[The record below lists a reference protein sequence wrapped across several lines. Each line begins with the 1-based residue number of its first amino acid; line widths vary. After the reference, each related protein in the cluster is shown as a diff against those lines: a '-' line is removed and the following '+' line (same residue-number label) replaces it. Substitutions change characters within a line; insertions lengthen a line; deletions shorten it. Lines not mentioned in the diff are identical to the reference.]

1 MEINK
6 DCKVKYGNGF
16 IVLNNEKI
24 SNGPVSSTTPSS
36 DLKPNWKVYNL
47 DDAQIVS
54 TNHQIDR
61 QVLLKTP
68 PDSAVFI
75 AKNHNKKIVTSI
87 HISPPPQTL
96 EGQVAIGIGLLVP
109 SCNFE
114 VYPCAAFMRYVKSYP
129 IVGTVTQT
137 LEKRRG
143 FTRRFSVSLSVTLG
157 VSAGIGGCE
166 SNLSVTTEFSQE
178 ETISTEKTESW
189 SQTLT
194 EGKYSVFQNALVY
207 AFKLLDKDKFDQFK
221 SNNKDIEF
229 FEIKGDHYFFA
240 PVNRN
245 DAFTIH
251 YSDSDN
257 EPVEYDDLIKYLVSH
272 PEKWN

>member
-1 MEINK
+1 MELNK
-6 DCKVKYGNGF
+6 DKN
-16 IVLNNEKI
+16 
-24 SNGPVSSTTPSS
+24 SNGTVSSTIPSS
-36 DLKPNWKVYNL
+36 DLKSNWKLYNL

-75 AKNHNKKIVTSI
+75 AKNHDKKIFTSI
-87 HISPPPQTL
+87 PFTPDSLTNIFFLSH
-96 EGQVAIGIGLLVP
+96 GIVNP
-109 SCNFE
+109 KCNFE
-114 VYPCAAFMRYVKSYP
+114 VYPCSAFMRYIKSYP

-143 FTRRFSVSLSVTLG
+143 FTSRFNVSVSVTLG

-166 SNLSVTTEFSQE
+166 SNLSVTTEFSHE
-178 ETISTEKTESW
+178 ETISKEKTETW

-194 EGKYSVFQNALVY
+194 EGKYNY
-207 AFKLLDKDKFDQFK
+207 FDQFK
-221 SNNKDIEF
+221 SNHSDIEF
-229 FEIKGDHYFFA
+229 FEIKGDKYFFA

-257 EPVEYDDLIKYLVSH
+257 EPVEYDALIKYLVSH

>member
-1 MEINK
+1 MELNK
-6 DCKVKYGNGF
+6 NSKVKFGNGF
-16 IVLNNEKI
+16 IVLNTEKNC
-24 SNGPVSSTTPSS
+24 NGAVSSNTPSS
-36 DLKPNWKVYNL
+36 DLKPNWKLYNL
-47 DDAQIVS
+47 DDAQVVS

-75 AKNHNKKIVTSI
+75 AKNHDKKIITSI
-87 HISPPPQTL
+87 RFTPDPLTWTFYLSQ
-96 EGQVAIGIGLLVP
+96 GITDP
-109 SCNFE
+109 KCNFE
-114 VYPCAAFMRYVKSYP
+114 VYPCAAFMRYIKSYP

-143 FTRRFSVSLSVTLG
+143 FTSRFNVSVSVTLC
-157 VSAGIGGCE
+157 VSAGIAGCE
-166 SNLSVTTEFSQE
+166 TNLSVTTEYSHE
-178 ETISTEKTESW
+178 ETISSEKTETW

-207 AFKLLDKDKFDQFK
+207 AFKLLDKENIGTFK
-221 SNNKDIEF
+221 SSNKDIEF
-229 FEIKGDHYFFA
+229 FEIKGDYYFFA

-257 EPVEYDDLIKYLVSH
+257 EPVEYDALIKYLVSH